1 MNMGYDLRTMVI
13 PLVWFL
19 GRQTTKASLSL
30 QGTGITK
37 LLFPAESPIT
47 TTGAFVLAID
57 STLAKTV
64 VLPRWVVQQG
74 PWSLV

>member
-1 MNMGYDLRTMVI
+1 MNMGHDLRAMVI
-13 PLVWFL
+13 LLVWFL
-19 GRQTTKASLSL
+19 ESRQTTKASL
-30 QGTGITK
+30 GTGITK

-47 TTGAFVLAID
+47 TTGAFVLTID